1 MWLMQSVTEPP
12 TAVWNLGHGPVV
24 VSRCESQSASMTQSS
39 HVIGPQAT
47 VELCSTNAEVDPWLT
62 RDPWQGSLRN
72 VPVQPAPNVTTQIQE
87 MEERLEKAIL
97 AKLPCEKMETDEEDN
112 RVQLQHLATR
122 QQSLEGLVNEHHHQ
136 HTAQVQTLQTQMM
149 SQMEVQ
155 RTQMKGMF
163 DDQMSR
169 LEAILAKKGRY
180 D

>member
-1 MWLMQSVTEPP
+1 MAGAISDRTSHCSLELRSWACCGFP
-12 TAVWNLGHGPVV
+12 G
-24 VSRCESQSASMTQSS
+24 VSPQSASMTQSS

-112 RVQLQHLATR
+112 RVHQL
-122 QQSLEGLVNEHHHQ
+122 E
-136 HTAQVQTLQTQMM
+136 LQ
-149 SQMEVQ
+149 
-155 RTQMKGMF
+155 
-163 DDQMSR
+163 
-169 LEAILAKKGRY
+169 L
-180 D
+180 